1 MNLLKEMK
9 WKALFYAAIYILIG
23 LILMIFPETTAKTL
37 AYAIGVS
44 AIVVGAFT
52 VISYLF
58 RDVSRNYYRND
69 FVSGMTAVIVGIL
82 ILMRTEFVISIIPFV
97 LGVLIL
103 FSGIVKLQNL
113 IDVRRMHYGNGLA
126 FFILALINIVLG
138 IVLIVDPFGAVTVLF
153 RLLGAGLVFSG
164 ITDAVSALYMCRK
177 VEDYV
182 QTQEA
187 LTVQAKEVEN
197 GKES

>member
-9 WKALFYAAIYILIG
+9 WKALFYAAIYVIIG
-23 LILMIFPETTAKTL
+23 LILLIFPETTAKTL

-44 AIVVGAFT
+44 AILVGAFT
-52 VISYLF
+52 VVSYLF

-69 FVSGMTAVIVGIL
+69 FVSGMTAIIVGIL
-82 ILMRTEFVISIIPFV
+82 ILMGTEFVISIIPFV

-103 FSGIVKLQNL
+103 FSGILKLQHL

-126 FFILALINIVLG
+126 FFILAFVNIALG
-138 IVLIVDPFGAVTVLF
+138 ILLIADPFGAVTVLF

-164 ITDAVSALYMCRK
+164 ITDALSALYMSRK
-177 VEDYV
+177 VGDYV
-182 QTQEA
+182 KTQEA
-187 LTVQAKEVEN
+187 LTVQAQEVE
-197 GKES
+197 EERQA